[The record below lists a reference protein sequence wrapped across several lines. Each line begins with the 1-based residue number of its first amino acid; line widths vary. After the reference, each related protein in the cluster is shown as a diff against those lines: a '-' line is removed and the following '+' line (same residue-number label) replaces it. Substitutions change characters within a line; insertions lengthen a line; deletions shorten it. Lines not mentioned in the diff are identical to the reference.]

1 MKSKLEKE
9 KVKKLYL
16 GGLKS
21 SEIAR
26 KLGVEKDTVKKCI
39 QRNFS
44 HLKHKHDIAVVQR
57 RENIK
62 ATNYEANKYMGDS
75 TFIKKNRSI
84 YETKLN
90 GDIVI
95 NKRVAPV
102 VTWDTPKKLINEDS
116 KELYE
121 KRVIKK
127 YRDTSNELLN

>member
-16 GGLKS
+16 DGLKS
-21 SEIAR
+21 PEIAR
-26 KLGVEKDTVKKCI
+26 KLEVEKDTVKKCI

-121 KRVIKK
+121 KRVVKK